1 MALSGSAA
9 MVTDSETS
17 STAQAIQQ
25 FLCIDVQCTKTESKT
40 STMTDWLIKIGSI
53 FFSVFLLK
61 AIMTVASYETL
72 FDKK

>member
-9 MVTDSETS
+9 MVTESETL

-25 FLCIDVQCTKTESKT
+25 FLCIDVQCTKTENKT
-40 STMTDWLIKIGSI
+40 STNHGSI
-53 FFSVFLLK
+53 IFSVFLLNK

-72 FDKK
+72 FDENA